1 MFRSALPMFGFAQ
14 TNEPRKLKYRKCRFS
29 QQLWALEKKKKET
42 NTFSST
48 LSLNFSSLVFWEDL
62 YRTFL
67 LQTLLFFE
75 DSYLIISLQQPSV
88 LQDTLSQH
96 ISSFIFS
103 IFVLTF
109 FPFSGL
115 SKFYISLPRSTGF
128 LMRQLFFFFWIVIS
142 LHCCVSFSCTEK
154 LMSNISICI
163 FISSL
168 F

>member
-1 MFRSALPMFGFAQ
+1 MPIQSETLGAG
-14 TNEPRKLKYRKCRFS
+14 KG
-29 QQLWALEKKKKET
+29 KKKKET

-48 LSLNFSSLVFWEDL
+48 PSLNFSSLVFWEDL
-62 YRTFL
+62 YRTFP

-115 SKFYISLPRSTGF
+115 SKFYSSLPKFTGF
-128 LMRQLFFFFWIVIS
+128 LIRYLFLLEYNCFTLLCQFLLYSKVNQLYIYISTIFFGFPS
-142 LHCCVSFSCTEK
+142 H
-154 LMSNISICI
+154 
-163 FISSL
+163 
-168 F
+168 

>member
-1 MFRSALPMFGFAQ
+1 MFRSALPVFGFAQ
-14 TNEPRKLKYRKCRFS
+14 TKEPRRLKYRKCRFS
-29 QQLWALEKKKKET
+29 QRLCALEKKNKKQA
-42 NTFSST
+42 FSST
-48 LSLNFSSLVFWEDL
+48 PSLNFSSLVFWEDL

-115 SKFYISLPRSTGF
+115 SKFYIALPKSTGF
-128 LMRQLFFFFWIVIS
+128 LIRYLFLLEYNCFTLLCQF
-142 LHCCVSFSCTEK
+142 L
-154 LMSNISICI
+154 L
-163 FISSL
+163 
-168 F
+168 